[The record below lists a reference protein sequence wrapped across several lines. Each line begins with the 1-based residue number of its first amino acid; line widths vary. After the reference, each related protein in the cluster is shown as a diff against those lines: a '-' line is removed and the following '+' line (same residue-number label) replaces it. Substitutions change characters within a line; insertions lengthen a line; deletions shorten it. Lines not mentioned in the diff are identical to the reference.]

1 VEKLQTVTDK
11 SALGLG
17 VSVGQFLGEAESN
30 TEFEQVFGKGRDRG
44 HGGLRRRFYPCP
56 LSGPPFTLMAWAE
69 KEVNPESQHR
79 LIVKL

>member
-30 TEFEQVFGKGRDRG
+30 IEFEQVFGLWRDRG
-44 HGGLRRRFYPCP
+44 LGG
-56 LSGPPFTLMAWAE
+56 
-69 KEVNPESQHR
+69 R
-79 LIVKL
+79 LWP